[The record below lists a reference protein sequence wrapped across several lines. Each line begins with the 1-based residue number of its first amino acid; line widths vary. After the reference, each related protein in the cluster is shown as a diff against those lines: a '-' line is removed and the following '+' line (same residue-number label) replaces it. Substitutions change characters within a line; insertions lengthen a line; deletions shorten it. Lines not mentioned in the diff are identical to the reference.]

1 MSEGL
6 NLTRPTKSERHPHRL
21 PVGWALLRASLVGNE
36 HRLNVLGC
44 PNEFTTRSCRKVV
57 IFSTGEAGWT
67 RALLPGK
74 WSRL

>member
-21 PVGWALLRASLVGNE
+21 PVGWALLRAFLVGNE

-44 PNEFTTRSCRKVV
+44 PNEFTARSCRTVV
-57 IFSTGEAGWT
+57 ISTCEAE
-67 RALLPGK
+67 
-74 WSRL
+74 